1 MKIAKFFLIFVILV
15 SLESQALANVFF
27 NIKGDDEAKTKIL
40 FFGFDVADPNLR
52 QDAMEIFGRVQRNLK
67 TTDLFEVVKNSGR
80 LEVAGEK
87 NDDVDENNV
96 ISDNKNSV
104 KSSANDNKN
113 SAKNS
118 KDVAQNSSQNQKN
131 KGATKDQTPIVIPT
145 ISVETLPDFDKYSK
159 AGVGVIIVAQFNYD
173 QENNLEMR
181 VRMWDVLDQRQLFG
195 KFYSAS
201 KPNYKKVANL
211 LSDEIFK
218 AATGEKSGHFNSRIL
233 YVSETGSIK
242 KRIKKIITMDFD
254 GENRRVLTDGKDL
267 VLTPIF
273 SRKPNEIYYLR
284 YFENKPQIFSLDLN
298 TSRSKRLG
306 SFRGTTFAAAVH
318 PSDAN
323 LVLLSAI
330 FDGNSDVYE
339 MNISSNVARRL
350 TKSPAIDTTATYS
363 PDTKSIL
370 FVSDR
375 DGAQQIYS
383 MSNNGSEVRKISD
396 GAGSYAK
403 PIYSP
408 DGSMIAFTR
417 IKSGQFYIG
426 TMSANGKNER
436 LLTSGYLVEGAKWSP
451 NGRYL
456 IYSKKKSVY
465 GKDSIPRLYII
476 DVATGFE
483 FELPTPENEGATDP
497 DWI

>member
-1 MKIAKFFLIFVILV
+1 MKFKKFATLILIFALT
-15 SLESQALANVFF
+15 LGNQAFAGVFF
-27 NIKGDDEAKTKIL
+27 NIKNEDATKTKIL
-40 FFGFDVADPNLR
+40 FFGFDPADPNAR
-52 QDAMEIFGRVQRNLK
+52 QDAFEIFERVRRNLK

-80 LEVAGEK
+80 IEFIGDKTEALA
-87 NDDVDENNV
+87 VD
-96 ISDNKNSV
+96 
-104 KSSANDNKN
+104 
-113 SAKNS
+113 S
-118 KDVAQNSSQNQKN
+118 KI
-131 KGATKDQTPIVIPT
+131 TPPT
-145 ISVETLPDFDKYSK
+145 ISVETLPDFDRYVKS
-159 AGVGVIIVAQFNYD
+159 GVGAIIVAQFNYD
-173 QENNLEMR
+173 QDNNLEMR

-218 AATGEKSGHFNSRIL
+218 AISGEKKGHFNSQIL
-233 YVSETGSIK
+233 YASETGGIK
-242 KRIKKIITMDFD
+242 KRTKKIIMMDFD
-254 GENRRVLTDGKDL
+254 GENRRALTDGKDL

-284 YFENKPQIFSLDLN
+284 YFENKPQIFNLDTR
-298 TSRSKRLG
+298 TSRSNRLG
-306 SFRGTTFAAAVH
+306 SFRGTTFAASAH
-318 PSDAN
+318 PVDPN

-339 MNISSNVARRL
+339 MNIAENKAHRL

-363 PDTKSIL
+363 PDGKSIL

-375 DGAQQIYS
+375 DGAQQIYL
-383 MSNNGSEVRKISD
+383 MNGNGSEVRKISN
-396 GAGSYAK
+396 GPGSYAK
-403 PIYSP
+403 PIWSP

-456 IYSKKKSVY
+456 VYSKKRGAY
-465 GKDSIPRLYII
+465 GKDSIPRLCVI
-476 DVATGFE
+476 DITTGFE
-483 FELPTPENEGATDP
+483 FELTTPESEGATDP
-497 DWI
+497 DWIAL

>member
-1 MKIAKFFLIFVILV
+1 MKFVKFFLVLLICA
-15 SLESQALANVFF
+15 SLEKQAFAGVFF
-27 NIKGDDEAKTKIL
+27 NIKNDSEVKTKIL
-40 FFGFDVADPNLR
+40 FFGFDVSDPNIR
-52 QDAMEIFGRVQRNLK
+52 QDATEIFNRVSRNLK
-67 TTDLFEVVKNSGR
+67 TTDLFEVVKNSGKI
-80 LEVAGEK
+80 EVVGEK
-87 NDDVDENNV
+87 SEN
-96 ISDNKNSV
+96 IDKN
-104 KSSANDNKN
+104 AN
-113 SAKNS
+113 A
-118 KDVAQNSSQNQKN
+118 AI
-131 KGATKDQTPIVIPT
+131 ATKKGQEPIIIPT
-145 ISVETLPDFDKYSK
+145 ISVETLPDFEKYNK
-159 AGVGVIIVAQFNYD
+159 AGVGIIIVAQFNYD
-173 QENNLEMR
+173 QDNNLEMR

-218 AATGEKSGHFNSRIL
+218 AVTGEKSGHFNSRII
-233 YVSETGSIK
+233 YVSETGAVK
-242 KRIKKIITMDFD
+242 KRIKKIVAMDFD

-273 SRKPNEIYYLR
+273 SRKQNEIYYLR
-284 YFENKPQIFSLDLN
+284 YSENRPQIFNLDLN

-306 SFRGTTFAAAVH
+306 SFRGTTFAAAAH
-318 PSDAN
+318 PSDEN

-339 MNISSNVARRL
+339 MNISANSARRL
-350 TKSPAIDTTATYS
+350 TKSPAIDTTAVYS

-375 DGAQQIYS
+375 DGSQQIYV
-383 MSNNGSEVRKISD
+383 MNNNGSEIRKISE
-396 GAGSYAK
+396 GKGSYAK

-436 LLTSGYLVEGAKWSP
+436 LLTSAYLVEGARWSP

-456 IYSKKKSVY
+456 IYSKKKSLY
-465 GKDSIPRLYII
+465 GKDSIPRLYTI

-483 FELPTPENEGATDP
+483 FELPTPQNEGAIDP